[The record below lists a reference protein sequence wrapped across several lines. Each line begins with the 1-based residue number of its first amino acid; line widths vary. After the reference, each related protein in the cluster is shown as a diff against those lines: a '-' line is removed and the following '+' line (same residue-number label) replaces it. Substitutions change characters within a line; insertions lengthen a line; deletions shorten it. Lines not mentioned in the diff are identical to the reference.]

1 MTGYEKFLLTAHVL
15 AAVIWV
21 GVSVLALTL
30 GYYLRGRDIDT
41 RVEYTRWTEWL
52 GRRLF
57 APMSVIVIIAG
68 TLLADR
74 LYDFDQTWLTLG
86 FVGWGMSFLIGV
98 GFYPGE
104 GAKREKLIEQNGVGH
119 ELVAKSVNRVLA
131 VASVDTLI
139 VVLVVID
146 MTTKP
151 GLWLRGHPCP
161 GSENEA

>member
-21 GVSVLALTL
+21 GGSVLALTL
-30 GYYLRGRDIDT
+30 GYYLRSRDIDT

-52 GRRLF
+52 GPRLF
-57 APMSVIVIIAG
+57 APMSIIVIIAG
-68 TLLADR
+68 RSWPTE

-86 FVGWGMSFLIGV
+86 FIGWTISFLIGV
-98 GFYPGE
+98 GFYPRE
-104 GAKREKLIEQNGVGH
+104 GAKREKLIEQNGIDARV
-119 ELVAKSVNRVLA
+119 VAKSINRVLT
-131 VASVDTLI
+131 VATIDTLI

-151 GLWLRGHPCP
+151 GYP
-161 GSENEA
+161 

>member
-15 AAVIWV
+15 AAVVWV
-21 GVSVLALTL
+21 GGSVLALTL
-30 GYYLRGRDIDT
+30 GYYLRSRDIDT

-52 GRRLF
+52 GPRLF

-68 TLLADR
+68 SLLADR

-86 FVGWGMSFLIGV
+86 YIGWFLSFAIGV
-98 GFYPGE
+98 GFYPRE
-104 GAKREKLIEQNGVGH
+104 GAKREKLIEQSSVGN
-119 ELVAKSVNRVLA
+119 ELVAKSVNRVLT
-131 VASVDTLI
+131 VATVDTLI

-151 GLWLRGHPCP
+151 GFP
-161 GSENEA
+161 

>member
-21 GVSVLALTL
+21 GGSVLALTL
-30 GYYLRGRDIDT
+30 GYYLRNRDIDT

-52 GRRLF
+52 GPRLF

-68 TLLADR
+68 PLLADR

-86 FVGWGMSFLIGV
+86 FVGWGISFAIGV
-98 GFYPGE
+98 AFYPRE

-119 ELVAKSVNRVLA
+119 ELVAKSINRVLT
-131 VASVDTLI
+131 VATIDTI
-139 VVLVVID
+139 VVVLVVID
-146 MTTKP
+146 MSIKP
-151 GLWLRGHPCP
+151 GYP
-161 GSENEA
+161 